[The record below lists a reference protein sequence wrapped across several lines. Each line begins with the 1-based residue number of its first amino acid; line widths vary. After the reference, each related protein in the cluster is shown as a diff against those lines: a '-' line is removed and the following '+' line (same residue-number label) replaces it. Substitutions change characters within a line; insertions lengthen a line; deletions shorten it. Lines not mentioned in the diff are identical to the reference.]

1 VPAIDILDL
10 IRWGPAA
17 MRPCATSQLQQVVQ
31 CGTEGERADGGGE
44 HRRLM
49 AEFWS
54 WRLRQVPEFASSV
67 GVHDFDDRLET
78 FTLEAFRKRKVLV
91 PVCLLT

>member
-1 VPAIDILDL
+1 
-10 IRWGPAA
+10 
-17 MRPCATSQLQQVVQ
+17 
-31 CGTEGERADGGGE
+31 
-44 HRRLM
+44 M

>member
-1 VPAIDILDL
+1 
-10 IRWGPAA
+10 
-17 MRPCATSQLQQVVQ
+17 
-31 CGTEGERADGGGE
+31 
-44 HRRLM
+44 M

-67 GVHDFDDRLET
+67 GVDDFDDRLET